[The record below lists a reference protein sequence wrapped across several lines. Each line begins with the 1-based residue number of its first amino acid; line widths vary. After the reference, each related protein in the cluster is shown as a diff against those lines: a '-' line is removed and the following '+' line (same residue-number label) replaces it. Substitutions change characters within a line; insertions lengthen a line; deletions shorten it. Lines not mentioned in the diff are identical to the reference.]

1 MPART
6 YEARVARSRKVR
18 VRATA
23 PAINEPSTCSVFGC
37 GRPTMRAEGKG
48 VAALHCRRH
57 VEHHARHGSHWHGSY
72 SAADLKPYLRAAA
85 SWIKAHRDDAWLK
98 HDLATV
104 GMMLETSGRAEPAT
118 ALRGRSPRERARIA
132 LARLRDAGIK
142 PERIVAIALAA
153 HAADREDP
161 MTTRSREFREV
172 QIAKAAH
179 RLASGYHRKFEWQL
193 RDGDTGVYAVHAY
206 ARSTG
211 RVLRH
216 LGKAIDE
223 ACSHVVAHHL
233 DAVLA
238 LKVERS
244 GPHPGLAPSPTAPR

>member
-1 MPART
+1 
-6 YEARVARSRKVR
+6 
-18 VRATA
+18 
-23 PAINEPSTCSVFGC
+23 
-37 GRPTMRAEGKG
+37 
-48 VAALHCRRH
+48 HCRRH

-72 SAADLKPYLRAAA
+72 SAADLKPYLRAAE
-85 SWIKAHRDDAWLK
+85 SWIKTHGDDTWLK
-98 HDLATV
+98 HDLASV
-104 GMMLETSGRAEPAT
+104 GIMLDTSGRAEPAT

-142 PERIVAIALAA
+142 PERIVAIALAV

-161 MTTRSREFREV
+161 ITPGCQEFREV

-179 RLASGYHRKFEWQL
+179 RLASGYHRKFDWPM
-193 RDGDTGVYAVHAY
+193 RDGDTGVYVIHEY

-238 LKVERS
+238 LKVDRY
-244 GPHPGLAPSPTAPR
+244 GARPLLAPSPTAPR